1 MIFIPLPFV
10 VSLLLVILLM
20 QMVRRS
26 EADPRDNIGFMLLMA
41 AYALQS
47 VLIGIRWGYDTR
59 IVMPFLSVLAAL
71 IAPLAW
77 LAFSGLTK
85 ERSEH
90 RLARLWPHLLP
101 ACLVALLLIFWRE
114 PVGPAIILVF
124 LSYGLALL
132 WLALAGPDILVE
144 SRLDGVLRSY
154 RSLWVTAVAIL
165 ASPVTDIIIS
175 LDMQWTG
182 GAHSGAVIAGGNVL
196 ALLLLG
202 GAAAVASEAAAP
214 DEDDEDADGAHAQAT
229 PRATSEDS
237 AIAAAVDALM
247 RSKELYKDVDLNLGR
262 IARRLG
268 LPARHVSS
276 AINRIHGS
284 SVSQYVNNH
293 RIDEARRL
301 LATTD
306 EPITRIM
313 FDAGFLSKSNF
324 NREFLRITGLSPKA
338 WRLEHQPPGGAV
350 SVMSNGEKLTGRGAA
365 QSPASSRSAMRL

>member
-1 MIFIPLPFV
+1 MSVAASLGTTPAIMIFIPLPFV
-10 VSLLLVILLM
+10 VSLLLVILLI
-20 QMVRRS
+20 QMIRRS
-26 EADPRDNIGFMLLMA
+26 ETDLRENISFMLLMA
-41 AYALQS
+41 VYALQS
-47 VLIGIRWGYDTR
+47 VLIGIRWGYDAR
-59 IVMPFLSVLAAL
+59 VVMPVLSVLAAL

-77 LAFSGLTK
+77 ITFSGLTK
-85 ERSEH
+85 ERSAR
-90 RLARLWPHLLP
+90 RLTRLWPHLLP

-114 PVGPAIILVF
+114 PVGPVIILVF
-124 LSYGLALL
+124 LSYGVALL

-154 RSLWVTAVAIL
+154 RSLWVTALAIL
-165 ASPVTDIIIS
+165 ASPITDIIIS

-182 GAHSGAVIAGGNVL
+182 GVHSGAVIAGGNVL

-214 DEDDEDADGAHAQAT
+214 DEDEEKDEGPRAQT
-229 PRATSEDS
+229 MPRATSEES

-247 RSKELYKDVDLNLGR
+247 REKELYKDVDLNLGR

-268 LPARHVSS
+268 LPARQVSS

-284 SVSQYVNNH
+284 SVSQYVNNQ

-338 WRLEHQPPGGAV
+338 WRLEHQPPGSAV
-350 SVMSNGEKLTGRGAA
+350 SARSNQET
-365 QSPASSRSAMRL
+365 

>member
-20 QMVRRS
+20 QMIRRS
-26 EADPRDNIGFMLLMA
+26 EADLRENISFMLLMA
-41 AYALQS
+41 VYALQS
-47 VLIGIRWGYDTR
+47 VLIGIRWGYDAR
-59 IVMPFLSVLAAL
+59 AVMPLLSVLATL

-77 LAFSGLTK
+77 IAFSGLTK
-85 ERSEH
+85 ERSAH
-90 RLARLWPHLLP
+90 RLTRLWPHLLP

-114 PVGPAIILVF
+114 PVGPVIILVF
-124 LSYGLALL
+124 LSYGVALL

-154 RSLWVTAVAIL
+154 RSLWVTALAIL
-165 ASPVTDIIIS
+165 ASPITDIIIS

-182 GAHSGAVIAGGNVL
+182 GVHSGAVIAGGNVL

-214 DEDDEDADGAHAQAT
+214 DEDEKDEGPRAQT
-229 PRATSEDS
+229 VPRATSEES

-247 RSKELYKDVDLNLGR
+247 REKELYKDVDLNLGR

-268 LPARHVSS
+268 LPARQVSS
-276 AINRIHGS
+276 AINRTHGS
-284 SVSQYVNNH
+284 SVSQYVNNQ

-338 WRLEHQPPGGAV
+338 WRLEHQPSGAAMPLTSLPATSLPGG
-350 SVMSNGEKLTGRGAA
+350 ET
-365 QSPASSRSAMRL
+365 

>member
-10 VSLLLVILLM
+10 VALLLVILLV
-20 QMVRRS
+20 QMIRAN
-26 EADPRDNIGFMLLMA
+26 EADLREHIAFMLLIA

-47 VLIGIRWGYDTR
+47 VLIGIRWGYDVR
-59 IVMPFLSVLAAL
+59 AMMPVQSVLATL

-77 LAFSGLTK
+77 IAFSGLTK

-101 ACLVALLLIFWRE
+101 ACLVALLLVFWRE
-114 PVGPAIILVF
+114 PVGPVIILVF

-132 WLALAGPDILVE
+132 WLALAGPDVLVE

-154 RSLWVTAVAIL
+154 RSLWVTALAIL
-165 ASPVTDIIIS
+165 ASPITDIIIS
-175 LDMQWTG
+175 FDMQWTG

-214 DEDDEDADGAHAQAT
+214 DEDEEDEPQLQAA
-229 PRATSEDS
+229 PRITSEDS

-268 LPARHVSS
+268 LPARQVSS

-284 SVSQYVNNH
+284 SVSHYVNNQ

-338 WRLEHQPPGGAV
+338 WRLEHQRPGGA
-350 SVMSNGEKLTGRGAA
+350 MSGTSLSGTSLLEGGK
-365 QSPASSRSAMRL
+365 

>member
-10 VSLLLVILLM
+10 VALLLVILLV
-20 QMVRRS
+20 QMIRRN
-26 EADPRDNIGFMLLMA
+26 EADLRENIAFILLMA

-47 VLIGIRWGYDTR
+47 VLIGIRWGYDVR
-59 IVMPFLSVLAAL
+59 AMMPAQSALATL

-77 LAFSGLTK
+77 IAFGNLTT
-85 ERSEH
+85 EPSEH
-90 RLARLWPHLLP
+90 RLSRLWPHLLP
-101 ACLVALLLIFWRE
+101 AFLVALLLVFWRE
-114 PVGPAIILVF
+114 PVGPVIILVY
-124 LSYGLALL
+124 LSYGFALL
-132 WLALAGPDILVE
+132 WLALAGPDVLVE

-154 RSLWVTAVAIL
+154 RSLWVTALAIL
-165 ASPVTDIIIS
+165 ASPLTDIIIS
-175 LDMQWTG
+175 FDMQWTG
-182 GAHSGAVIAGGNVL
+182 GVHSGAVIAGGNVL

-202 GAAAVASEAAAP
+202 GAAAVASEAPAQ
-214 DEDDEDADGAHAQAT
+214 DEETVDVAQTT
-229 PRATSEDS
+229 PRATGEDS
-237 AIAAAVDALM
+237 AIAAAVEALM
-247 RSKELYKDVDLNLGR
+247 QTKKLYKDVDLNLGR

-268 LPARHVSS
+268 LPARRVSS

-301 LATTD
+301 LAGTD

-338 WRLEHQPPGGAV
+338 WRLEHQPPSSVV
-350 SVMSNGEKLTGRGAA
+350 SATSL
-365 QSPASSRSAMRL
+365 PSRSMPGQ

>member
-20 QMVRRS
+20 QMIRRN
-26 EADPRDNIGFMLLMA
+26 EADLRENISFMLLMA
-41 AYALQS
+41 VYALQS
-47 VLIGIRWGYDTR
+47 VLIGIRWGYDAR
-59 IVMPFLSVLAAL
+59 IVMPVLSVLATL
-71 IAPLAW
+71 IAPFAW
-77 LAFSGLTK
+77 IAFSGLTK

-90 RLARLWPHLLP
+90 RPARLWPHLLP
-101 ACLVALLLIFWRE
+101 GCLVALLLIFWRE
-114 PVGPAIILVF
+114 PVGPVIILVF

-132 WLALAGPDILVE
+132 RLALAGPDILVE

-154 RSLWVTAVAIL
+154 RSLWVTALAIL
-165 ASPVTDIIIS
+165 ASPITDIIIS

-182 GAHSGAVIAGGNVL
+182 GVHSGAVIAGGNVL

-202 GAAAVASEAAAP
+202 GAAAVASEAATP
-214 DEDDEDADGAHAQAT
+214 EDDEKEDEGPRART
-229 PRATSEDS
+229 LPRATGEES
-237 AIAAAVDALM
+237 AIAAAVDELM

-268 LPARHVSS
+268 LSARQVSS

-284 SVSQYVNNH
+284 SVSQYVNNQ

-338 WRLEHQPPGGAV
+338 WRLEHQPPCAAV
-350 SVMSNGEKLTGRGAA
+350 SVMSNQET
-365 QSPASSRSAMRL
+365 

>member
-1 MIFIPLPFV
+1 LSVAANPGTTLAIMIFIPLPFV
-10 VSLLLVILLM
+10 VALLLVILLV
-20 QMVRRS
+20 QMIRS
-26 EADPRDNIGFMLLMA
+26 NEADLRENIAFMLLMA

-47 VLIGIRWGYDTR
+47 VLIGIRWGYDVR
-59 IVMPFLSVLAAL
+59 AMMPVQSVLATL

-77 LAFSGLTK
+77 IAFSGLAK
-85 ERSEH
+85 EPSEH

-114 PVGPAIILVF
+114 PVGPVIILVY

-132 WLALAGPDILVE
+132 RLALAGPDVLVE

-154 RSLWVTAVAIL
+154 RSLWVTALALL

-175 LDMQWTG
+175 FDLQWTG

-202 GAAAVASEAAAP
+202 GAAAVASETTAP
-214 DEDDEDADGAHAQAT
+214 DEDEEEGEGARAQTT
-229 PRATSEDS
+229 PRATNEDS

-247 RSKELYKDVDLNLGR
+247 RSKGLYKDVDLNLGR

-268 LPARHVSS
+268 LPARQVSS

-284 SVSQYVNNH
+284 SVSQYVNNQ

-338 WRLEHQPPGGAV
+338 WRLEHQPPGCA
-350 SVMSNGEKLTGRGAA
+350 M
-365 QSPASSRSAMRL
+365 PAISLPATSL

>member
-10 VSLLLVILLM
+10 VSLLLAILL
-20 QMVRRS
+20 VRMARRNA
-26 EADPRDNIGFMLLMA
+26 ADLRENIFFMLLMA

-47 VLIGIRWGYDTR
+47 VLIGIRWGYDVR
-59 IVMPFLSVLAAL
+59 VVMPVLSVMATL

-77 LAFSGLTK
+77 IAFSGLTK

-90 RLARLWPHLLP
+90 RLVRLWPHMLP

-132 WLALAGPDILVE
+132 WLALAGPDVLVE

-154 RSLWVTAVAIL
+154 RSLWVTALAIL
-165 ASPVTDIIIS
+165 ASPITDIFIT

-182 GAHSGAVIAGGNVL
+182 GVHSGAVIAGGNVL

-214 DEDDEDADGAHAQAT
+214 DEDDEEADAHTA

-237 AIAAAVDALM
+237 AIAAAVDDLM
-247 RSKELYKDVDLNLGR
+247 QSKELYKDVDLNLGR

-268 LPARHVSS
+268 LPARQVSS

-301 LATTD
+301 LAATD

-338 WRLEHQPPGGAV
+338 WRLEHQQP
-350 SVMSNGEKLTGRGAA
+350 GAA
-365 QSPASSRSAMRL
+365 MPVTSPAK

>member
-10 VSLLLVILLM
+10 VALLLVILLV
-20 QMVRRS
+20 QMIRAN
-26 EADPRDNIGFMLLMA
+26 EADLREHIAFMLLVA

-47 VLIGIRWGYDTR
+47 VLIGIRWGYDVR
-59 IVMPFLSVLAAL
+59 AMMPVQSVLATL

-77 LAFSGLTK
+77 IAFSGLTK

-101 ACLVALLLIFWRE
+101 ACLVALLLVFWRE
-114 PVGPAIILVF
+114 PVGPVIILVF

-132 WLALAGPDILVE
+132 WLALAGPDVLVE

-154 RSLWVTAVAIL
+154 RSLWVTALAIL
-165 ASPVTDIIIS
+165 ASPITDIIIS
-175 LDMQWTG
+175 FDMQWTD

-202 GAAAVASEAAAP
+202 GAAAVASEATAP
-214 DEDDEDADGAHAQAT
+214 DEEEEEEEEEDEPRVQTAS
-229 PRATSEDS
+229 RATNEDS

-247 RSKELYKDVDLNLGR
+247 QSKQLYKDVDLNLGR

-268 LPARHVSS
+268 LPARQVSS

-284 SVSQYVNNH
+284 SVSQYVNNQ

-338 WRLEHQPPGGAV
+338 WRLEHQPPGGA
-350 SVMSNGEKLTGRGAA
+350 MSATSL
-365 QSPASSRSAMRL
+365 PARSLLEGGK